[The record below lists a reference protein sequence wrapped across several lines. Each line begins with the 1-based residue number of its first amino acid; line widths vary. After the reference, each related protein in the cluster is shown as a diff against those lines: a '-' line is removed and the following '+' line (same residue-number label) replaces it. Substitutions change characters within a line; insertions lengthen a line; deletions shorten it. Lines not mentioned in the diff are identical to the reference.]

1 MLRIATPW
9 HSKLA
14 SRIEEL
20 ESLLESTG
28 EQAVLNGHKL
38 TSLDRSMAIIEFDP
52 EGNILDANENFLK
65 TFGYSRASI
74 IGKHHSMFVLKSHR
88 TSPEYSSFWSRL
100 KKGEFYSGE
109 FVRLDSRGQ
118 QVCLYA
124 TYNPIFDEQGRVQR
138 VIKVAIDTTQKKKEI
153 NELSSRND
161 LVERT
166 FAVIQFSLDGTI
178 TNANENFLSVMGYS
192 LDEIQGKHHSMF
204 VEARY
209 KHSKEYAEF
218 WNQLR
223 GGKLQSGEFLRIGQG
238 GKEVYIQASYNPVF
252 GMSGEI
258 TSIIKF
264 ASDITDA
271 VHSRQRTAQ
280 VATSVAASVSEMTQ
294 TIREISAN
302 VTSTATLAK
311 NAESLSDDARMG
323 VENLDEQSRTIGK
336 VVETIRDL
344 AEQTN
349 LLALNATIESA
360 RAGDAGRGFAVVA
373 SEVKEL
379 AKQTAKATQS
389 IEQTVQMIQ
398 VSIAGVVTST
408 ENITNSVASVS
419 QNMVVISAAVEEQ
432 SVTMKSLAD
441 TAKELQQGNTDH

>member
-1 MLRIATPW
+1 M
-9 HSKLA
+9 
-14 SRIEEL
+14 
-20 ESLLESTG
+20 G
-28 EQAVLNGHKL
+28 Y
-38 TSLDRSMAIIEFDP
+38 SLDEI
-52 EGNILDANENFLK
+52 K
-65 TFGYSRASI
+65 
-74 IGKHHSMFVLKSHR
+74 GKHHSMFV
-88 TSPEYSSFWSRL
+88 
-100 KKGEFYSGE
+100 
-109 FVRLDSRGQ
+109 D
-118 QVCLYA
+118 
-124 TYNPIFDEQGRVQR
+124 
-138 VIKVAIDTTQKKKEI
+138 
-153 NELSSRND
+153 
-161 LVERT
+161 
-166 FAVIQFSLDGTI
+166 
-178 TNANENFLSVMGYS
+178 
-192 LDEIQGKHHSMF
+192 
-204 VEARY
+204 ARY
-209 KHSKEYAEF
+209 KHSKEYVEF

-223 GGKLQSGEFLRIGQG
+223 DGKLQSGEFLRIGRG

-252 GMSGEI
+252 GLSGEI
-258 TSIIKF
+258 TSVVKF
-264 ASDITDA
+264 ATDITDA
-271 VHSRQRTAQ
+271 VHNRQRTAQ

-294 TIREISAN
+294 TIHEISAN

-311 NAESLSDDARMG
+311 NAESLSDDARRG

-360 RAGDAGRGFAVVA
+360 RAGEAGRGFAVVA

-398 VSIAGVVTST
+398 VSIAGVVAST

-441 TAKELQQGNTDH
+441 TAKELQQGNIDH

>member
-109 FVRLDSRGQ
+109 FVRLDSRGN

-238 GKEVYIQASYNPVF
+238 GKEVYIQASYNPVL
-252 GMSGEI
+252 
-258 TSIIKF
+258 KF

-441 TAKELQQGNTDH
+441 TANELQQGNSNH